1 MFKEFLLM
9 ALLAASEVDAKA
21 KYSPSSS
28 SYTKRYSSY
37 TPSSYSYSGYGG
49 GSSTYVNIGGGYS
62 GYNYG
67 YYNHTTV
74 HTNGGSAV
82 GFFLFVALIICCV
95 VLARCRGRRDDFESY
110 EQPMPQVVVEE
121 TVVINHGTQPGAPYM
136 PPMPGMQ
143 TGFPQGPPP
152 AYPPGHMPMQPG
164 MYPPG

>member
-28 SYTKRYSSY
+28 SYTRRYSSY

-67 YYNHTTV
+67 YYGGSHTTV

-136 PPMPGMQ
+136 PPMPGM
-143 TGFPQGPPP
+143 
-152 AYPPGHMPMQPG
+152 
-164 MYPPG
+164 